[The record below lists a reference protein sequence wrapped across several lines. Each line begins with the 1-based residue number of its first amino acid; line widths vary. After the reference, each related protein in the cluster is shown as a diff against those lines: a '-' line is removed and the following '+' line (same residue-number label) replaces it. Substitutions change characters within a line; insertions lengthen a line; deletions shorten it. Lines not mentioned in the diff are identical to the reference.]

1 MTIELPSEWFTDS
14 PVFHSDIP
22 FDTMI
27 EAVLLDGSC
36 FYGELDAEEEYYNDG
51 LTEGD
56 VLIYYLW
63 KDHGFVDFEE
73 IEKWRPIS

>member
-1 MTIELPSEWFTDS
+1 MATKEPSEWFTDS
-14 PVFHSDIP
+14 PIFHSDIP

-36 FYGELDAEEEYYNDG
+36 FYGILDAKEEYYNDG
-51 LTEGD
+51 LEEGD

-63 KDHGFVDFEE
+63 KDNGFVDFSE
-73 IEKWRPIS
+73 IKKWRPIS